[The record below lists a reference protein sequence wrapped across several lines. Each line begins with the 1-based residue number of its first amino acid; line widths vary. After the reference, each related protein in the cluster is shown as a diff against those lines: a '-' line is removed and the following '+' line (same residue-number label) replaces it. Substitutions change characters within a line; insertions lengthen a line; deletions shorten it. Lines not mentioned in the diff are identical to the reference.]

1 MKKQTVIEIRSAEG
15 GQDSKLLVGEMAAIY
30 EKAARVNSFTID
42 KKETKEGQTS
52 I

>member
-1 MKKQTVIEIRSAEG
+1 MKKTVIQIRNGSG
-15 GQDSKLLVGEMAAIY
+15 GDDSKLLVGEMAAIY